1 MATSRQ
7 IISSLNKKVEDL
19 EKELIRDVAKSVER
33 STRANFNRAIGE
45 VPADD
50 PFVSVS
56 SFSFGKS
63 CAIQCIGNQV
73 LFIEFGAGSQNAQKE
88 KTVYR
93 GDTEYSRLVL
103 GNEFKFIDN
112 KLTEVAPRPSGI
124 VELGEYGKG
133 LGKNDFWVYRTY
145 NGRVAM
151 GDEIWRIGKDG
162 QSYVKTKGI
171 RPIRALWRGVRSGV
185 RKEIARRVMK

>member
-19 EKELIRDVAKSVER
+19 EESLIRDIAKSVER
-33 STRANFNRAIGE
+33 STRSNFNRTIPE

-63 CAIQCIGNQV
+63 CAIQCIGSQV
-73 LFIEFGAGSQNAQKE
+73 LFIEFGAGIMNRMKSID
-88 KTVYR
+88 VYR
-93 GDTEYSRLVL
+93 GDTVYSKDIV
-103 GNEFKFIDN
+103 GNGFAFVDN
-112 KLTEVAPRPSGI
+112 AITEVAPRPSGI
-124 VELGEYGKG
+124 VPLGEYGKG

-145 NGRVAM
+145 NGRMAM

-162 QSYVKTKGI
+162 QSYVKTYGI
-171 RPIRALWRGVRSGV
+171 RPIRALYRGVRSGV